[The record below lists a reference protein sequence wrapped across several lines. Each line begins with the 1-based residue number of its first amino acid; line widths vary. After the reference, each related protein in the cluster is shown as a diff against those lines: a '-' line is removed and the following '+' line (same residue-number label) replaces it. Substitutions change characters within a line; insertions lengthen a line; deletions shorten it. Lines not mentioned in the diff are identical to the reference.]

1 MNEPSSERGDYGGG
15 RSRVNHASR
24 NCFFDGD
31 SHGVSEMDLS
41 GLRLIVD

>member
-1 MNEPSSERGDYGGG
+1 MSHQMRGVIVGEMQMCSTWYICLLM
-15 RSRVNHASR
+15 SFV
-24 NCFFDGD
+24 GD

>member
-1 MNEPSSERGDYGGG
+1 MCSTSYIRDLL
-15 RSRVNHASR
+15 
-24 NCFFDGD
+24 FFDGD

>member
-1 MNEPSSERGDYGGG
+1 MCSTSCIRELLSF
-15 RSRVNHASR
+15 V
-24 NCFFDGD
+24 GD